1 MISEQLLF
9 ILIIAVLKNNF
20 PEIYLAISNIIQ
32 VLTIFIL
39 LIFIFGIILYKIK
52 IISNIVDNYIIN
64 LIDAFINFE
73 NYMNN

>member
-52 IISNIVDNYIIN
+52 IINNIVDNYIIN